1 MQFVMLVGI
10 ISFIVPMFFL
20 ISRRNIRKNGIH
32 TTATVLRTDY
42 KRVPH
47 YVSGSQ
53 YRGGSLFTILEFQA
67 NGQVVEAQYDA
78 GSSSSKLNEGR
89 NMEIIYH
96 PANPKR
102 IIVKEDGRPVV
113 VVRAVAF
120 MLFGVVLLLIVLWN
134 ILN

>member
-1 MQFVMLVGI
+1 MQFIILVGG
-10 ISFIVPMFFL
+10 ISFIIPILIL

-53 YRGGSLFTILEFQA
+53 YRGGSCYAILEFQA
-67 NGQVVEAQYDA
+67 NGQMVEAQYEIVR
-78 GSSSSKLNEGR
+78 SLKLSKGR

-96 PANPKR
+96 PTNPKR
-102 IIVKEDGRPVV
+102 IIVKEDGRLVV
-113 VVRAVAF
+113 VVRTVVF
-120 MLFGVVLLLIVLWN
+120 MLFGATLLLIGLWN